1 MIRAIV
7 HVVND
12 DPFVAELE
20 TLPDPRDNYLVLKNP
35 RRRDGKR
42 LPTVMDGVTT
52 ILFPWQRITFVE
64 LLDEPE
70 VGPDRLLTVF
80 RDEPDGTR
88 S

>member
-7 HVVND
+7 HVVKD